1 MSVQMLPAAPA
12 ATATPAKAGKGHL
25 NQVDLVRVLTFAS
38 VIAVHVITYT
48 NDGASVTA
56 YGALT
61 LLHFTRSVF
70 FFLTGFVLVYTYRRR
85 PLATGNFWRRRMS
98 LVGIP
103 YLVWTAFYFGV
114 IQQVGMPGLPIGEFL
129 DDLWGC
135 IYKGIG
141 WFHLYF
147 LLVSLQFY
155 ILFPFVLAALKA
167 TVRHHKKILIGSAVL
182 QLGISLAETYLPA
195 PSDPDSLL
203 GQLWGNQGTLVVS
216 YQFFLIAGCIAAFHY
231 EAFQAWITAHSR
243 FIWWGLGLSATFAL
257 AWYGV
262 NLAYG
267 HTPGDATGVLQPE
280 MLPWYGFVV
289 LSLYLV
295 GSRWADRQA
304 TGSRWQRIVA
314 AASQRSFGV
323 FLVHPAMLWVFLNEF
338 DMWFPNHLDQ
348 GLPLTLSAYVF
359 AVVTSLIF
367 VEIVIRTP
375 LAKVLI
381 GRARIPFTKPAPK
394 VNPEPHPAAA

>member
-1 MSVQMLPAAPA
+1 MSVQLLPAAPA
-12 ATATPAKAGKGHL
+12 AKATAKAGKGHL

-48 NDGASVTA
+48 NDGANVTA

-85 PLATGNFWRRRMS
+85 PLATGTFWRRRMS

-103 YLVWTAFYFGV
+103 YLIWTAFYFG
-114 IQQVGMPGLPIGEFL
+114 ILQQIGMTPLSTAEFL

-135 IYKGIG
+135 IYKGLG
-141 WFHLYF
+141 WYHLYF

-155 ILFPFVLAALKA
+155 ILFPFVLAVLKA
-167 TVRHHKKILIGSAVL
+167 TVRHHRKILVGSLVV
-182 QLGISLAETYLPA
+182 QVGISLAETYLPA
-195 PSDPDSLL
+195 PSDPDSLF
-203 GQLWGNQGTLVVS
+203 GQLWANDGTIVVT
-216 YQFFLIAGCIAAFHY
+216 YQFFLLAGCVAAFHY
-231 EAFQAWITAHSR
+231 EAFQAWITAHSKL
-243 FIWWGLGLSATFAL
+243 IWWGLAGSATLAL
-257 AWYGV
+257 TWYGV

-289 LSLYLV
+289 LALYLV
-295 GSRWADRQA
+295 GSRWADRQR

-338 DMWFPNHLDQ
+338 DMWFPNNIPQ

-359 AVVTSLIF
+359 AVITSLIF

-381 GRARIPFTKPAPK
+381 GRDRIRRAPK
-394 VNPEPHPAAA
+394 PVPADPQPAAA

>member
-1 MSVQMLPAAPA
+1 MSVQLLPAAPA
-12 ATATPAKAGKGHL
+12 AKATAKAGKGHL

-48 NDGASVTA
+48 NDGANVTA

-85 PLATGNFWRRRMS
+85 PLAPGNFWRRRMS

-103 YLVWTAFYFGV
+103 YLIWTAFYFGV
-114 IQQVGMPGLPIGEFL
+114 LQQVGMSPLPMGEFI
-129 DDLWGC
+129 DNLWGS
-135 IYKGIG
+135 IYKGLG
-141 WFHLYF
+141 WYHLYF

-155 ILFPFVLAALKA
+155 ILFPFVLSVLKR
-167 TVRHHKKILIGSAVL
+167 TVRHHKTILVGSLAL
-182 QLGISLAETYLPA
+182 QVGLSLAETYLPA
-195 PSDPDSLL
+195 PSDPNSLL
-203 GQLWGNQGTLVVS
+203 GQLWSNDGTLVIT
-216 YQFFLIAGCIAAFHY
+216 YQFFLLAGCVVAFHY
-231 EAFQAWITAHSR
+231 EAFQAWISSHSR
-243 FIWWGLGLSATFAL
+243 LIWWGLAGSAAL
-257 AWYGV
+257 ALTWYGV

-280 MLPWYGFVV
+280 MLPWYCFVV
-289 LSLYLV
+289 LALYLV
-295 GSRWADRQA
+295 GSRWAARQQA
-304 TGSRWQRIVA
+304 GSRSQRLVA

-338 DMWFPNHLDQ
+338 GQWFPNHIPQ
-348 GLPLTLSAYVF
+348 GLPLTVSAYVF

-381 GRARIPFTKPAPK
+381 GRARIRRPRPVPA
-394 VNPEPHPAAA
+394 EPQPVAA